1 MSGKRQHFIPQF
13 LQNGFASHVNG
24 DEVFTWVYRKGSKPF
39 NTNIINVGVEGYF
52 YSQEGDNQVD
62 DDITGAERR
71 FSVLIDTLR
80 NEADKAVVDSE
91 TLAELIAHLETR
103 TRHLRQSFATTGNV
117 VLEELL
123 RFIDNQEAF
132 GASIKRRIQKDPSF
146 LREAMA
152 KELKKKNL
160 PETLLESLLDNSQP
174 LLDQML
180 PSILA
185 NLHSITNQF
194 RANLPKMLKDA
205 SKLGHI
211 TALKQ
216 TLTPQAKTEQYNRL
230 KYRVLKSTTT
240 LLPLG
245 DSTTVF
251 QVEGER
257 KFKAFCEKG
266 DVLQAVYLPLSPN
279 LILIG
284 SLSEQ
289 VPDISSLPMAIAKC
303 SLEYFIGSSSSEY
316 NHLHSHVGEC
326 AYLLSEEQIDMLI
339 TEIINE

>member
-13 LQNGFASHVNG
+13 LQNGFASHVSG

-62 DDITGAERR
+62 DHITEAERR

-80 NEADKAVVDSE
+80 NEADKAVVDPES
-91 TLAELIAHLETR
+91 LAELIAHLETR

-123 RFIDNQEAF
+123 RFIDDQEAF

-146 LREAMA
+146 LREAMP
-152 KELKKKNL
+152 KELKKNL
-160 PETLLESLLDNSQP
+160 PEALLEPLLGNSQP
-174 LLDQML
+174 LLDLIL

-185 NLHSITNQF
+185 DLSLITNQF
-194 RANLPKMLKDA
+194 RTNLPKMLKDA

-211 TALKQ
+211 ATLKQ
-216 TLTPQAKTEQYNRL
+216 TLIPQAKTEQYNRL
-230 KYRVLKSTTT
+230 KYRVLKSTAA

-245 DSTTVF
+245 DSATVF

-279 LILIG
+279 LVLIG
-284 SLSEQ
+284 CLSEQ

-316 NHLHSHVGEC
+316 SHLHSHVGEY

-339 TEIINE
+339 TEIINA